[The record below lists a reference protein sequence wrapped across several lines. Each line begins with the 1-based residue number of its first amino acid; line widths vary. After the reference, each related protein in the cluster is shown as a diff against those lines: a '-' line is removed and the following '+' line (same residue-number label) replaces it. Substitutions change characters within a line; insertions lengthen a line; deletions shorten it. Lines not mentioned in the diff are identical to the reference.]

1 MQFSS
6 HAPFFLMVLSAS
18 TLPLLALLTLLLRR
32 NVIQGRLKI
41 LLLVI
46 GTALLLITALNT
58 FNEDGNTLTLSDVL
72 VSVAAG
78 ALTLFILSRFSHGHH
93 HEVSTEGAK
102 GIVISESFHSLLD
115 GAVIGGTY
123 LVNPIFGYAATLG
136 IITHELP
143 KILGTLTLFRSLGMS
158 IKRTIVYGA
167 AAQIGSPV
175 AATLTYLLGK
185 QINEEQFHALEIAS
199 VSSLAAIVLWII
211 YLEVRFHVQHP
222 STHTPHD
229 DHMHN

>member
-1 MQFSS
+1 
-6 HAPFFLMVLSAS
+6 MVISAS

-32 NVIQGRLKI
+32 NFIHGKLKI

-46 GTALLLITALNT
+46 GTVLLLVTVIDTFKEDDSALS
-58 FNEDGNTLTLSDVL
+58 LTDIL
-72 VSVAAG
+72 VSIAAG
-78 ALTLFILSRFSHGHH
+78 TLTLFILSRFSHGHH
-93 HEVSTEGAK
+93 HDAHVGGAK

-123 LVNPIFGYAATLG
+123 LVNPIFGYAATIG

-143 KILGTLTLFRSLGMS
+143 KIVGTLTLFRSLGLS
-158 IKRTIVYGA
+158 VKRTIVYGA

-175 AATLTYLLGK
+175 AAILIYLLGK

-199 VSSLAAIVLWII
+199 VSSLAVIVLWII
-211 YLEVRFHVQHP
+211 YLEIRFHTRHP
-222 STHTPHD
+222 DATHSHD
-229 DHMHN
+229 GHVHE